1 MAKDD
6 FFAWLNSPEGQLSE
20 RALFEV
26 MDSLENCFVDP
37 SERVI
42 VWDDGQRLSITQT
55 ARRIHLQSKL
65 PLSQINSHVVG
76 WLEMHYE
83 PEGLNEQ
90 QMEQFEVRIDA
101 WIQDHQLS
109 QQGDPDPA

>member
-6 FFAWLNSPEGQLSE
+6 FLTWLNSPEGQLSE

-42 VWDDGQRLSITQT
+42 VWDDGQRLSIAQT
-55 ARRIHLQSKL
+55 AHRIHLQSNL
-65 PLSQINSHVVG
+65 PLSQIDSHVVG

-90 QMEQFEVRIDA
+90 QMEQFEVVIDA
-101 WIQDHQLS
+101 WIKDHHS
-109 QQGDPDPA
+109 QQGDHDPI